1 MVPIAIHPQAATWPK
16 KSAVEKRIMSWK
28 TSFLFLAIE
37 FVMTQSTRY
46 FTGINISMKCK
57 RRRNFRRFT
66 VLLRFIVA
74 IGGIVAKASK
84 MKKPLR

>member
-28 TSFLFLAIE
+28 TSFLFFAIE

-46 FTGINISMKCK
+46 LTGINETAEDMSLQ
-57 RRRNFRRFT
+57 R
-66 VLLRFIVA
+66 
-74 IGGIVAKASK
+74 
-84 MKKPLR
+84 KPGCPKLEVDSS